1 MFEDGDTIVVE
12 GEGGGEDVAA
22 TDAARAEASAQA
34 ASEAAQQALVM
45 ADVSAAQVEQNAAE
59 RTADFEARLN
69 ECQELARIATQSQT
83 DLQGEV
89 GQLRTEMG
97 TTREALE
104 LILSRLPPEQPQ
116 ENPASGQSAQEEP
129 GGEPAAAQDPPA
141 EPEPPAAK
149 RRAHRWI

>member
-1 MFEDGDTIVVE
+1 MFEESDTIVVE
-12 GEGGGEDVAA
+12 TGEGGEDVAA
-22 TDAARAEASAQA
+22 ADAARAEQSAAA
-34 ASEAAQQALVM
+34 ASEAAQTALVM

-104 LILSRLPPEQPQ
+104 LILSRLPPEPPP
-116 ENPASGQSAQEEP
+116 ENPESDPSAQAQA
-129 GGEPAAAQDPPA
+129 GGEPQAVTDPPA

>member
-1 MFEDGDTIVVE
+1 MFEDGETIIVE
-12 GEGGGEDVAA
+12 GEGGEDTAA
-22 TDAARAEASAQA
+22 TDAARAESSAQA
-34 ASEAAQQALVM
+34 ASEAAQTALVM

-59 RTADFEARLN
+59 RTAEFEARLN

-83 DLQGEV
+83 DLQSEV

-116 ENPASGQSAQEEP
+116 ANQENGQSAQEEP
-129 GGEPAAAQDPPA
+129 GGEPAAATDKPA
-141 EPEPPAAK
+141 EPAPAAK